1 MCRDVK
7 PELTK
12 AKDKSKQRKEL
23 ERKTDKNRLKAPIYL
38 SDLRTNEGF
47 EVLPKLPLFTHK
59 H

>member
-7 PELTK
+7 PELIK
-12 AKDKSKQRKEL
+12 AKDRSKQRKEQ
-23 ERKTDKNRLKAPIYL
+23 KTDKNHLKAPIYL

-47 EVLPKLPLFTHK
+47 ELLPKLPLFTHK